1 MAMGRCV
8 CTHSPNRQAL
18 HLFGG
23 FGRLVAPL
31 VVRYFISSTTV
42 HPDSDAA
49 DAGSNIATLA
59 AELNMAYFAASTLP
73 MLATAGAS
81 FTMDGAVA

>member
-1 MAMGRCV
+1 M

-42 HPDSDAA
+42 HPDSDAAAA